1 MTAIESYAVINNN
14 LGNKTT
20 WRTPEIMVDT
30 VNNIIEENPYT
41 FTGNQ
46 LIDEVYLRKKGVT
59 DFSKYQCVEGYEPPS
74 LRSSL

>member
-1 MTAIESYAVINNN
+1 
-14 LGNKTT
+14 
-20 WRTPEIMVDT
+20 MVDT

-46 LIDEVYLRKKGVT
+46 LIDELYLRKKGVT
-59 DFSKYQCVEGYEPPS
+59 DFSKYQCVKGYEPPS